1 MDRFY
6 EGSFADLVRNS
17 TRSGSSRGPAIS
29 GDPAAR
35 TKKQVE
41 RKEKTVN
48 EVVKFPINTPVE
60 VTLLFEAGKHVEGRY
75 GEQVMFSLLDNR
87 VMYVPP
93 YVEQRFQELAIGAGE
108 PLLLCKQQV
117 KDGNRNR
124 TEWNVRRAPQQP
136 LASSNGS
143 AAADS
148 VVVDASLDLQPV
160 AGTEGG
166 LANGVVRQE
175 EQPSANSTAPMAQ
188 ELAVQTNSQHQR
200 QDSAPGHG
208 SEIVLASARPVEFS
222 TKDSVFLPAMSMEVA
237 LARRSAIV
245 EFTRR
250 LMVKDQDFGEIPG
263 TNKPTLLKP
272 GAEKLCNFFGLEPE
286 FTPIVEDID
295 WTGAQHGGEVFCY
308 ARYRCRLLREGRVVG
323 VGEGSCNSW
332 EAKYRYRWVAEE
344 QVPEQLDCTR
354 LAKRGVRRT
363 VCEFDFAI
371 ERAETTGTYGKPAEH
386 WQRLRDA
393 IRAGTARAVEKFTR
407 RGKSVAWEMDVDTA
421 LYRIPNPDV
430 ADVVNTIQK
439 MAQKRA
445 LVAATLIA
453 TSASEFFTQDVEDA
467 DALGRNVDT
476 GSYQPGTREAQE
488 HVRDRKIEELRPKPV
503 VSAVSDAAAKPWK
516 NFGEMRRALEQMR
529 EQVGEV
535 RYLEEM
541 ELAGVQN
548 PGQFQSAAKALECYG
563 RLARLAAQPEVA

>member
-1 MDRFY
+1 MPKNWTLSESDARPST
-6 EGSFADLVRNS
+6 GSAKKIVQDNAFFLGATQPLGCENSVRNRMNQQKGH
-17 TRSGSSRGPAIS
+17 T
-29 GDPAAR
+29 
-35 TKKQVE
+35 TM
-41 RKEKTVN
+41 N

-60 VTLLFEAGKHVEGRY
+60 VTLQSEAGKRVEGRY
-75 GEQVMFSLLDNR
+75 GGQVMYSLLDGR

-108 PLLLCKQQV
+108 PLLLSKREV
-117 KDGNRNR
+117 KEGNRNR
-124 TEWNVRRAPQQP
+124 IEWSVKRAPQQP
-136 LASSNGS
+136 LAPANGS
-143 AAADS
+143 SAADS
-148 VVVDASLDLQPV
+148 VPNTTVGPEPVGPRREKEMDARNGEALGEHQALALVGEEARPKGSN
-160 AGTEGG
+160 GKEGLKG
-166 LANGVVRQE
+166 IVRQE
-175 EQPSANSTAPMAQ
+175 EQPSGNSTAPMAQ
-188 ELAVQTNSQHQR
+188 ELALQTNHQHQR
-200 QDSAPGHG
+200 QDSAQGPGT
-208 SEIVLASARPVEFS
+208 EIVLASARPVEFS

-250 LMVKDQDFGEIPG
+250 IMVRDQDFGEIPG

-344 QVPEQLDCTR
+344 QVPEHLDRTY
-354 LAKRGVRRT
+354 LPKRGARRT
-363 VCEFDFAI
+363 LYEFDFAI
-371 ERAETTGTYGKPAEH
+371 ERGETTGTYGKPAEH
-386 WQRLRDA
+386 WQMFREA
-393 IRAGTARAVEKFTR
+393 IGAGTARQVEKFTR
-407 RGKSVAWEMDVDTA
+407 RGKSVAWEIDVDAT
-421 LYRIPNPDV
+421 LYRIPNPDA

-467 DALGRNVDT
+467 DPCGRKLDT
-476 GSYQPGTREAQE
+476 GAYPHGTREAQE
-488 HVRDRKIEELRPKPV
+488 YVRDR
-503 VSAVSDAAAKPWK
+503 
-516 NFGEMRRALEQMR
+516 
-529 EQVGEV
+529 
-535 RYLEEM
+535 
-541 ELAGVQN
+541 
-548 PGQFQSAAKALECYG
+548 
-563 RLARLAAQPEVA
+563 